1 MVKPIFVYF
10 IISNIPAV
18 TANRGRISA
27 LTTEGFGRAPNPVTN
42 YPLTTGREWPI
53 TAWRNRTRLAN

>member
-18 TANRGRISA
+18 TANRGRIST
-27 LTTEGFGRAPNPVTN
+27 LTTEGFGRAPNPVTTLSKQAGN
-42 YPLTTGREWPI
+42 GQ
-53 TAWRNRTRLAN
+53 